1 MTSILKTTFLGEI
14 RGKTENGVTQYLGIK
29 YASLK
34 NRLADAELIK
44 ESSEAAIDATKDGP
58 TAVSLPTGC
67 EVELNAIQHSLPKK
81 QLTQSDLDCLN
92 LNITLPS
99 GTTPSSK
106 LPVFLFIHGGG
117 LDIGANS
124 WPQFNF
130 ARFVELSK
138 EKNLAVI
145 AVSINY
151 RLGAFGFLTSSELR
165 DAGYKA
171 NNGIR
176 DQRIAM
182 RWVQRHINDFGGDPL
197 NVTLAGMSA
206 GGASVTYHLHS
217 DEPLFKRAIVMSG
230 TFLFIRALPYEVHEK
245 NYQRA
250 IEALGLAHITTEA
263 KLQALLET
271 PGYEIMAKVSPAALT
286 APAID
291 GDMVLPDITFAEVG
305 NSRSDV
311 PRGKAWCRDLM
322 IGDAQ
327 NDSSIILALAP
338 NMKSNCAKR
347 FSAAMRTVL
356 AAYPNVADRILAA
369 YGITEET
376 SDSKALL
383 SVLDYFNDAM
393 FFAPVLTF
401 ARGWNGN
408 AHVYYFNEGN
418 PWKGTWKGR
427 ATHILDLAYLFQNFR
442 EFLTAG
448 QQKVG
453 NAFAEDIF
461 KFCHGSSPWPAV
473 TEGNFD
479 KGFSARVYGPSDKG
493 LTRNVV
499 NQAYGGETMR
509 RDTLRNLAA
518 GVSLDDLVEVF
529 VAFKATE

>member
-1 MTSILKTTFLGEI
+1 MALTLKTTFLGEI

-29 YASLK
+29 YANLK
-34 NRLADAELIK
+34 NRLADAELI
-44 ESSEAAIDATKDGP
+44 EQSLEATIDATNDGP

-67 EVELNAIQHSLPKK
+67 EIELNVIQHALPKK
-81 QLTQSDLDCLN
+81 QLIQSDLDCLN
-92 LNITLPS
+92 LNITQPS

-117 LDIGANS
+117 LVIGANS
-124 WPQFNF
+124 WPQFDY
-130 ARFVELSK
+130 ARFVKLSK
-138 EKNLAVI
+138 ERGLPIVG
-145 AVSINY
+145 VSINY
-151 RLGAFGFLTSSELR
+151 RLGAFGFLTSNELR
-165 DAGYKA
+165 NAGYKA

-182 RWVQRHINDFGGDPL
+182 RWVQRHIHDFGGDPE

-230 TFLFIRALPYEVHEK
+230 TFLLVRALPYEVHEK
-245 NYQRA
+245 NYLRA
-250 IEALGLAHITTEA
+250 IEALGLTNVTTEA
-263 KLQALLET
+263 RIQALLET
-271 PGYEIMAKVSPAALT
+271 PGHEIISKISDTALT

-291 GDMVLPDITFAEVG
+291 GDMVLPGMTFADVEKC
-305 NSRSDV
+305 RSDV
-311 PRGKAWCRDLM
+311 PRGKAWCRELM

-327 NDSSIILALAP
+327 TDSSIISVLEP
-338 NMKSNCAKR
+338 NIKSNCAKR

-356 AAYPNVADRILAA
+356 AAHPNEADRILAA

-376 SDSKALL
+376 SDSHALL
-383 SVLDYFNDAM
+383 SVLDYLNDIM
-393 FFAPVLTF
+393 FFAPVLAF

-427 ATHILDLAYLFQNFR
+427 ASHILDLAYLFQNFR

-453 NAFAEDIF
+453 IAFAEDIF
-461 KFCHGSSPWPAV
+461 KFCHGISPWPAV
-473 TEGNFD
+473 TEGNFT
-479 KGFSARVYGPSDKG
+479 GFSARVYGSSDKG
-493 LTRNVV
+493 VASSIV

-509 RDTLRNLAA
+509 RDALRNLAP
-518 GVSLDDLVEVF
+518 GVSLDDLAEVF

>member
-1 MTSILKTTFLGEI
+1 MASTLKTTFLGKI
-14 RGKTENGVTQYLGIK
+14 HGKTEKGVTQYLGIK
-29 YASLK
+29 YANLK
-34 NRLADAELIK
+34 NRLADAELI
-44 ESSEAAIDATKDGP
+44 EQSLEATIDATNNGP

-67 EVELNAIQHSLPKK
+67 EIELNVIQHSLPKK
-81 QLTQSDLDCLN
+81 QLIQSDLDCLN

-117 LDIGANS
+117 LVIGANS
-124 WPQFNF
+124 WPQFDF
-130 ARFVELSK
+130 ARFVKLS
-138 EKNLAVI
+138 EERGLSIVG
-145 AVSINY
+145 VSINY
-151 RLGAFGFLTSSELR
+151 RLGAFGFLTSNELR
-165 DAGYKA
+165 NAGYKA

-182 RWVQRHINDFGGDPL
+182 RWVQRHIHDFGRRPWKRDTGRGIGLD
-197 NVTLAGMSA
+197 NV
-206 GGASVTYHLHS
+206 
-217 DEPLFKRAIVMSG
+217 R
-230 TFLFIRALPYEVHEK
+230 
-245 NYQRA
+245 
-250 IEALGLAHITTEA
+250 TEA
-263 KLQALLET
+263 RIQALLET
-271 PGYEIMAKVSPAALT
+271 PGHEIISKISSTALT

-291 GDMVLPDITFAEVG
+291 GDMVLPGMTFANVEKG
-305 NSRSDV
+305 RSDV
-311 PRGKAWCRDLM
+311 PRGKAWCRELM

-327 NDSSIILALAP
+327 TDSSIISVLEP
-338 NMKSNCAKR
+338 NIKSNCTKR

-356 AAYPNVADRILAA
+356 AAHPNEADRILAA

-376 SDSKALL
+376 SDSHALL
-383 SVLDYFNDAM
+383 SVLDYLNDIM
-393 FFAPVLTF
+393 FFAPVLAF

-427 ATHILDLAYLFQNFR
+427 ASHILDLAYLFQNFR

-453 NAFAEDIF
+453 IAFAEDIF
-461 KFCHGSSPWPAV
+461 KFCHGISPWPAV

-479 KGFSARVYGPSDKG
+479 NGFSARVYGSSDKG
-493 LTRNVV
+493 VASSIV

-509 RDTLRNLAA
+509 RDALRNLAP
-518 GVSLDDLVEVF
+518 GVSLDDLAEVF